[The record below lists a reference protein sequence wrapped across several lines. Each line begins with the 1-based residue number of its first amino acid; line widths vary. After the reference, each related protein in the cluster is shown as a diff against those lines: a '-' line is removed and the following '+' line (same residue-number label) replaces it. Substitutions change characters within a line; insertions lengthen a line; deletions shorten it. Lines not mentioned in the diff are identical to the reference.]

1 MTIIPTKEEF
11 VNLQQLITFTT
22 VIAEGSMTAA
32 AEKLYLTQPAVSQ
45 QIRNLEEEMDV
56 ELLVR
61 GTRQARATIQGQLLY
76 EYAKKIIALTQQAQV
91 AIQTIGEGVQGS
103 LRIGTLNSL
112 GLYLLSP
119 LVGTFLRH
127 NAKINMTLIYDDGV
141 SIFRALEK
149 GELDAAILPDIEQ
162 EYGLKPVG
170 LEVKDLMKDDIW
182 LVASNKEMGL
192 PQSITL
198 KDINLK
204 PFVRYSEKNSSFNER
219 FKNELIR
226 QNLKIKPV
234 FESNNVGTCK
244 KVIESG
250 LGWGFLPS
258 HSIKKQVRAGRLVNV
273 EVSDLKTSQ
282 NVNYYLRKTE
292 QNAHVSSIF
301 YRALKQPSV

>member
-1 MTIIPTKEEF
+1 
-11 VNLQQLITFTT
+11 VNLQQLVTFTT
-22 VIAEGSMTAA
+22 VISEGSMTAA

-45 QIRNLEEEMDV
+45 QIRNLEEETGV

-112 GLYLLSP
+112 GLYLLGP

-127 NAKINMTLIYDDGV
+127 NAKINMALMYEDGV
-141 SIFRALEK
+141 SIFKALEK
-149 GELDAAILPDIEQ
+149 GELDAAILPEIEA
-162 EYGLKPVG
+162 EYGIKPTG
-170 LEVKDLMKDDIW
+170 LEVRELMKDDVW

-192 PQSITL
+192 PQSISV
-198 KDINLK
+198 KDLNLK
-204 PFVRYSEKNSSFNER
+204 PFVRFSEKNSNFNEKLR
-219 FKNELIR
+219 LELVR
-226 QNLKIKPV
+226 QNIKLKPV
-234 FESNNVGTCK
+234 FESNNVGTVK

-258 HSIKKQVRAGRLVNV
+258 HSIKKQVRAGRLLNV
-273 EVSDLKTSQ
+273 EVTDLKYSI
-282 NVNYYLRKTE
+282 NINYYLRKTE
-292 QNAHVSSIF
+292 QNSHASEIF
-301 YRALKQPSV
+301 YRALKQPTLS

>member
-1 MTIIPTKEEF
+1 M
-11 VNLQQLITFTT
+11 NLQQLVTFTT
-22 VIAEGSMTAA
+22 VISEGSMTAA

-45 QIRNLEEEMDV
+45 QIRNLEEETGV

-112 GLYLLSP
+112 GLYILGP

-127 NAKINMTLIYDDGV
+127 NAKINMALMYEDGV
-141 SIFRALEK
+141 SIFKALEK
-149 GELDAAILPDIEQ
+149 GELDAAILPEVEA

-170 LEVKDLMKDDIW
+170 LEIRELMKDEVW

-192 PQSITL
+192 PQSISVKEL
-198 KDINLK
+198 NLK
-204 PFVRYSEKNSSFNER
+204 PFVRFSERNSSFSEKLR
-219 FKNELIR
+219 LELVR
-226 QNLKIKPV
+226 QNIKLKPV
-234 FESNNVGTCK
+234 FESNNVGTIK

-258 HSIKKQVRAGRLVNV
+258 HSIKKQVRAGRLINV
-273 EVSDLKTSQ
+273 EVTDLKYSI

-292 QNAHVSSIF
+292 QNSHVSEIF
-301 YRALKQPSV
+301 YRALKQPTLS